1 MTPTVGEMSPSD
13 LREMIDEIVEQKLR
27 EILGD
32 PDEGLLLRDE
42 VMARL
47 QRQRQAIQAGERGQS
62 LDSIIQRI
70 ESQ

>member
-42 VMARL
+42 VVARL

>member
-42 VMARL
+42 VVARL
-47 QRQRQAIQAGERGQS
+47 QRQRQAVQAGERGQS